1 MVFLVGN
8 IALIKVAKL
17 KLPQIYTRY
26 LNSAKDEVIY
36 FNEVNHE
43 ETTEHPSNNTL
54 KIFFYETLANNKA
67 IYTFMDKQS
76 KLLPFVE

>member
-8 IALIKVAKL
+8 ISVIKVAKL
-17 KLPQIYTRY
+17 KLPQQYTRY
-26 LNSAKDEVIY
+26 LNAAKDEVIY
-36 FNEVNHE
+36 FNEVTHE
-43 ETTEHPSNNTL
+43 ETTEHPSPNIL
-54 KIFFYETLANNKA
+54 KIFFYETISNNKA